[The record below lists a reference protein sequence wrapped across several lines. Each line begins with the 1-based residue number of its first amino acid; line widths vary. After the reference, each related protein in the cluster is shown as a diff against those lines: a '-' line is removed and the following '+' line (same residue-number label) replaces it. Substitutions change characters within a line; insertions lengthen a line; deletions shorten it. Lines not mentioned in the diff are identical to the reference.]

1 MRFNIV
7 LVAQWSIFD
16 HNINLLFLVF
26 CTLPSSFSVP
36 NFILF
41 MYINKIYSNIN
52 KGWKSNIILVLI
64 NYKLMSSSK
73 YTK

>member
-16 HNINLLFLVF
+16 HN
-26 CTLPSSFSVP
+26 TTSFSVP